1 MGSLF
6 PRLGQPDS
14 SAKPNPQPAA
24 TSGSLFGSI
33 ANNATGQ
40 SAGTPSLF
48 GNTGTATSQPAN
60 SGASLFGNT
69 QTSSAGPSNLFGN
82 TGNATSQPANSG
94 ASLFGNPQ
102 IASTAPSQT
111 QPDPNGSVFGTNI
124 LPSQDQ
130 TTSFVDRAYDASTA
144 PAQPAYFQALLD
156 KQGNKRLADDGGRLP
171 QLQYSLH
178 DISRKVRNL
187 GQGGPSA
194 GLASVGAGSSR
205 AAYVLGASG
214 INLSQSLRDIESLAS
229 TTAAQVQ
236 PADEMADFAASGGVK
251 DFLGQ
256 HHRSNFEKLIEDRL
270 QQAQTDF
277 NEMIDDQLRDVDWHA
292 HRQRIYEHFG
302 LKRPSRLDD
311 AADNPALRQSG
322 PFGRSSRRANLN
334 GRGTLN
340 QSYGLPGL
348 SKSVIG
354 TPAARGGRQ
363 STFGDVSE
371 KLPLEGIRS
380 APEDRIQRKK
390 QDDYAAKIKDLNI
403 ARVREKVFPI
413 MTRFAE
419 VEAEPSNE
427 DTSMLVNTYKAL
439 VYITNEDSS
448 KESMSDPG
456 AVKERQYAVDYLDD
470 APHSKGN
477 MSVRKRIINGSRAF
491 LEAQF
496 CGQLEATVAKNPREA
511 SVGGIPTPIAKVK
524 GYVKVRAARK
534 ELGPD
539 VELLQELNGH
549 YCWAVLFYCLRSGL
563 YREALQYIE
572 DNASAFKQ
580 IDRNFPRYL
589 KAYTN
594 SDDHR
599 LPSDMQR
606 AIDNEYSTRMRIAP
620 EDSLDPYRMIC
631 YKIVG
636 RCDVNRRNLDGITND
651 MMDWLWLQFA
661 LAREYS
667 RVDEYAHEAFGL
679 EELRASIKQI
689 GERYFGP
696 GSDIANAPTTFFFMQ
711 VLAGMFEKAV
721 ADLYPHN
728 YVSATH
734 FAIALDYYGL
744 LRVSGDPSND
754 DLLTYTT
761 RQQPQI
767 AFGSMVGLYTRDFRI
782 ANATAAV
789 DYLCLICLN
798 ADLTGEIGNAQRELC
813 YQALIEVTLET
824 REYAQLLGDIRS
836 DGQRIKGSI
845 EQRLKLIKLDN
856 EHEFMRHITLV
867 AARTAEDQ
875 SRTTDAALLYHLA
888 EDYDKVIEIVNE
900 AVSQALT
907 TELGD
912 EPARLTPLKPRDPRQ
927 EEQDETLGSSLSLTA
942 IDDPFTLARNMAQ
955 LYSRNNMYMQKIK
968 QKNIDACT
976 VLLSLADARA
986 AFAKGKWAEC
996 IDVSDKSNRP
1006 NPLSLR
1012 HRRTNNLFTVHHRLP
1027 RLADRSKG
1035 RHDGDPGARTIFRA
1049 HATGAQPY
1057 NRSRHA
1063 VGGHFVYQQCREA
1076 AAGGV

>member
-6 PRLGQPDS
+6 QRSSLPDS

-24 TSGSLFGSI
+24 MTSNPFGSM
-33 ANNATGQ
+33 ANTTITQ
-40 SAGTPSLF
+40 PAGTSSLF
-48 GNTGTATSQPAN
+48 GNTGAATSQPGN

-69 QTSSAGPSNLFGN
+69 QISSTGPSNLFGN
-82 TGNATSQPANSG
+82 TRNAASQPANSG

-102 IASTAPSQT
+102 SVLSAPSQT
-111 QPDPNGSVFGTNI
+111 QQDPNGSVFGTNI

-130 TTSFVDRAYDASTA
+130 TPSLVERAYDPNAA

-156 KQGNKRLADDGGRLP
+156 KQGNKRMADDGGRLP
-171 QLQYSLH
+171 QLQYSLQ

-187 GQGGPSA
+187 GQGGPSS
-194 GLASVGAGSSR
+194 GLANVGVGSSR

-214 INLSQSLRDIESLAS
+214 INLSQSLRDIENLAS
-229 TTAAQVQ
+229 TTAACVQ
-236 PADEMADFAASGGVK
+236 PGDDMADFAVSTGVK

-256 HHRSNFEKLIEDRL
+256 HHRNNFEKLIEDRL
-270 QQAQTDF
+270 QQAQDDF
-277 NEMIDDQLRDVDWHA
+277 NEMIDDQLRDVDWHV

-311 AADNPALRQSG
+311 DATDNPALRQTGS
-322 PFGRSSRRANLN
+322 FGRSSRRNKLN
-334 GRGTLN
+334 AGATLN
-340 QSYGLPGL
+340 QSYGLPGM

-354 TPAARGGRQ
+354 TPGARGSRQ

-371 KLPLEGIRS
+371 KLSFDGIRS
-380 APEDRIQRKK
+380 APEDRVQRKK
-390 QDDYAAKIKDLNI
+390 QDDYAGKIKELNI
-403 ARVREKVFPI
+403 ARIQERMFPI

-427 DTSMLVNTYKAL
+427 DTSMLVNTYNAL
-439 VYITNEDSS
+439 VHITNEDIS
-448 KESMSDPG
+448 KVSMSDPG

-470 APHSKGN
+470 SPHSKGN
-477 MSVRKRIINGSRAF
+477 MAIRKRIINGSRAF

-496 CGQLEATVAKNPREA
+496 CSHLEATVARNPREA
-511 SVGGIPTPIAKVK
+511 NVGGIPTAIAKVK

-539 VELLQELNGH
+539 LELLQELNGH

-563 YREALQYIE
+563 YHEALQYIE

-589 KAYTN
+589 KAYAN
-594 SDDHR
+594 SSEHR
-599 LPSDMQR
+599 LPSEMQR
-606 AIDNEYSTRMRIAP
+606 AIDNEYATRMRIAP

-631 YKIVG
+631 YKVVG
-636 RCDVNRRNLDGITND
+636 RCDVNRRNLDGVTND

-667 RVDEYAHEAFGL
+667 RVDEFAHEAFGL

-744 LRVSGDPSND
+744 FRVSGEPSND

-767 AFGSMVGLYTRDFRI
+767 AFGSMVALYTRDFRT

-798 ADLTGEIGNAQRELC
+798 ADLIGEIGNAQRELC

-836 DGQRIKGSI
+836 DGQRIKGAI

-867 AARTAEDQ
+867 AARTAAEH

-888 EDYDKVIEIVNE
+888 EDYDKVIQVVNE

-912 EPARLTPLKPRDPRQ
+912 EPARLTPLKPRDPQQ
-927 EEQDETLGSSLSLTA
+927 EVQDEVPSSSLSLTT
-942 IDDPFTLARNMAQ
+942 IDDPFSLARNMAQ
-955 LYSRNNMYMQKIK
+955 LYSSNNMYMQKIK

-986 AFAKGKWAEC
+986 AFEKGKWPEC
-996 IDVSDKSNRP
+996 IDVSNNTNLPDSV
-1006 NPLSLR
+1006 SS
-1012 HRRTNNLFTVHHRLP
+1012 RTVRL
-1027 RLADRSKG
+1027 
-1035 RHDGDPGARTIFRA
+1035 TI
-1049 HATGAQPY
+1049 
-1057 NRSRHA
+1057 S
-1063 VGGHFVYQQCREA
+1063 
-1076 AAGGV
+1076 